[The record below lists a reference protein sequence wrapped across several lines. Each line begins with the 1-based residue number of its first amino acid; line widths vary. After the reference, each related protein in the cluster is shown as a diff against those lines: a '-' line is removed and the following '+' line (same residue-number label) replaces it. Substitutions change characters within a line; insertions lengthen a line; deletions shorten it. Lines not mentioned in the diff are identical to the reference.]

1 MKKFTV
7 VIIAIAMIVIGT
19 VLVFGQTTEKSGEKE
34 FGKRGM
40 HNRQG
45 MRGKRGKRGHR
56 GDMMGGRMFR
66 HLDLTDA
73 QKTQM
78 QAITKTSRESSKL
91 VREQVQ
97 ANRQQLSALSEN
109 GNFNESQ
116 ISALAKK
123 QGDLHAQMIV
133 QRQKTKAQMFAVLT
147 ADQKAKLVELK
158 ADFKK
163 KMEER
168 KAKWAEKQSEKA
180 VQ

>member
-1 MKKFTV
+1 MKKFTT
-7 VIIAIAMIVIGT
+7 AILAFALFVIGT
-19 VLVFGQTTEKSGEKE
+19 ILVFGQTTEKSNEKE
-34 FGKRGM
+34 FGNRGM
-40 HNRQG
+40 QQRQG
-45 MRGKRGKRGHR
+45 MRGERGKRGRR
-56 GDMMGGRMFR
+56 GHMMGGRMFR
-66 HLDLTDA
+66 QLDLTDA

-78 QAITKTSRESSKL
+78 QTIMQTSRESSKA
-91 VREQVQ
+91 VREQVKG
-97 ANRQQLSALSEN
+97 NRQQLRALTQN
-109 GNFNESQ
+109 GTFNESQ
-116 ISALAKK
+116 ISALATK

-168 KAKWAEKQSEKA
+168 KAKWTERRSEKA